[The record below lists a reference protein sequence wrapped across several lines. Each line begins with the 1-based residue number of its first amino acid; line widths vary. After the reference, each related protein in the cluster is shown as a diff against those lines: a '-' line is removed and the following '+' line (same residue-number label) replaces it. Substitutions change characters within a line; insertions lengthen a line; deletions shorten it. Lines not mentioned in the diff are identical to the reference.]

1 MKWLVAL
8 LLAGCGDD
16 AAVPPDA
23 PRTDA
28 AVALDAAGDAIAS
41 GLYGLDI
48 DAGAFPPVG
57 DHPNVIVYVPVNFD
71 PTPPLSVVVF
81 LHGFDNCIDNIVR
94 AAGDECTPDGG
105 TRAAYALVDQME
117 AANKNA
123 LLVCPE
129 LAFDQATGDP
139 GQLGAAG
146 GFRALLAETLADLGM
161 RIEDVGPV
169 VVASHSGGYQAAAA
183 MVARGGVPVVEL
195 YLLDSLYGDTATFD
209 AWAMSNISADRF
221 ADVYTQG
228 GGTLANSQAMADR
241 AATWVNPDA
250 GQLVDD
256 RTTATWPDSTY
267 HHALLFKLSGL
278 SHDGVPAYY
287 FGHLVGT
294 SQLPQ
299 RGAR

>member
-1 MKWLVAL
+1 MLA

-16 AAVPPDA
+16 AVQAPDA
-23 PRTDA
+23 PAPDA
-28 AVALDAAGDAIAS
+28 AIPIDASGDAIAS
-41 GLYGLDI
+41 GLYPLDV

-57 DHPNVIVYVPVNFD
+57 SHPNVIVYVPANFD
-71 PTPPLSVVVF
+71 PTPPLSIVVF
-81 LHGFDNCIDNIVR
+81 LHGFDNCIENIVQ
-94 AAGDECTPDGG
+94 ASGGECTPDGG
-105 TRAAYALVDQME
+105 TRAAYGLIDQME

-123 LLVCPE
+123 LLICPE
-129 LAFDQATGDP
+129 LAFDQSTGNP
-139 GQLGAAG
+139 GQLGNPN
-146 GFRALLAETLADLGM
+146 GFRALLTETLADLGM
-161 RIEDVGPV
+161 RIGDVGPV
-169 VVASHSGGYQAAAA
+169 VVASHSGGYQAASAI
-183 MVARGGVPVVEL
+183 VSRGGVPVVEL
-195 YLLDSLYGDTATFD
+195 YLLDSLYGDTSTFD
-209 AWAMSNISADRF
+209 AWAMSNIAADRF

-250 GQLVDD
+250 GLLVDD

-267 HHALLFKLSGL
+267 HHPLLFKLSGL

-294 SQLPQ
+294 SQIPQ